1 VGTDGSLSPRPS
13 ARSTQGMPF
22 HAHEVL
28 EDARMGV
35 THAAHA
41 ARNAGARKLL
51 LRGAD
56 HIEPYRNEPPYDIET
71 DAAPRSGLRR
81 SRPSRRAGSP
91 PGTAPIAGLSR
102 WARDRTSA
110 LEGPITYLHPAS
122 GLGMSRDYR
131 LAVRRY
137 VCR

>member
-41 ARNAGARKLL
+41 ARNA
-51 LRGAD
+51 
-56 HIEPYRNEPPYDIET
+56 
-71 DAAPRSGLRR
+71 
-81 SRPSRRAGSP
+81 RRAQATSPRRRPHRALPERTAVRHRDGRGTAVRSAKKSPIP
-91 PGTAPIAGLSR
+91 PGRLTTRNRA
-102 WARDRTSA
+102 DRRAFSV
-110 LEGPITYLHPAS
+110 GP
-122 GLGMSRDYR
+122 
-131 LAVRRY
+131 
-137 VCR
+137 